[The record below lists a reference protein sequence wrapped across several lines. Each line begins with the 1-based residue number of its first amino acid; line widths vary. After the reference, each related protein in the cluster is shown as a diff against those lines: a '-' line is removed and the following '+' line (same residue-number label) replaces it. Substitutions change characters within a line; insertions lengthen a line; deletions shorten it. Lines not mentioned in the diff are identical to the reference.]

1 MKRTLQLVV
10 VAAALAVIAPPLIE
24 RLRPDAFTASAMPAW
39 SRKYNANCTLCHT
52 TYPRLNRTGYEFK
65 RLGYRFA
72 WEVEGRRGKGES
84 TPPAVSPHGGQA
96 KGAPATTAVARRPG
110 GYTPAPVTESSRAG
124 ERLYKELNC
133 SACHAIGK
141 EGGEA
146 GPRLDGIGAR
156 RSREFIVGHVTDP
169 EAHARSLPLE
179 HPQGATMPA
188 TSATREQI
196 EQIADYLL
204 TLPEAAG
211 AETTRA
217 RLSDYVAVSYAPQV
231 EWESEGGVTARTFEK
246 RELVVYAAGPVGRN
260 FSFFVQPL
268 PLSEEKGFM
277 GKFEMMQGLVNSGG
291 TRNFVQA
298 RFGQIFNLRGAGFG
312 GTDRGLTETLPF
324 IFQPV
329 NGFNPAGLGRGASF
343 EYTAGRATT
352 FKGFAVSNEAAELE
366 DEEEEGGE
374 EEAGALKAGRSRL
387 VARAAAPRP
396 LDSEGEFEPELKRSN
411 AYGLVFEQV
420 LGRRGLSGVQFQF
433 AAGYTPFALGGVRQP
448 SLRFRRYSF
457 FANKTFQDGKNFER
471 VNAIFG
477 LSLLRDSR
485 FLGVEEERG
494 SRGYGYFV
502 EVDTIPVVNRLSL
515 FGRYDRLCPTTLVAG
530 NTLRGGTFGAV
541 FDPHP
546 RYARVLFEYQRLGGV
561 RAANNYRLGFQFNF

>member
-1 MKRTLQLVV
+1 MKRTVQIGVI
-10 VAAALAVIAPPLIE
+10 AAALAVAVPLLVE
-24 RLRPDAFTASAMPAW
+24 KLKPGVLTASAMPAW

-72 WEVEGRRGKGES
+72 WELEGRGGGR
-84 TPPAVSPHGGQA
+84 PPVAISHGGHA
-96 KGAPATTAVARRPG
+96 GGGRAAPDATTPG
-110 GYTPAPVTESSRAG
+110 GYVPAPVTESSRAG

-133 SACHAIGK
+133 SACHAVGK
-141 EGGEA
+141 EGGQV
-146 GPRLDGIGAR
+146 GPRLDGVGAR
-156 RSREFIVGHVTDP
+156 RSREFIVGHITDP
-169 EAHARSLPLE
+169 EEHARNLPLE

-188 TSATREQI
+188 TNATGEQI
-196 EQIADYLL
+196 EQLADYLL
-204 TLPEAAG
+204 TL
-211 AETTRA
+211 AEVTDVETPRT

-231 EWESEGGVTARTFEK
+231 EWENEGGETEREFEK
-246 RELVVYAAGPVGRN
+246 RELIVFAAGPVGRN

-268 PLSEEKGFM
+268 PLSEEDGFM
-277 GKFEMMQGLVNSGG
+277 GKFEMMQGLINSGG
-291 TRNFVQA
+291 SRNFVQA

-324 IFQPV
+324 VFQPV

-343 EYTAGRATT
+343 EYTAGRTTT
-352 FKGFAVSNEAAELE
+352 FKGFAVSNEAVELE
-366 DEEEEGGE
+366 EEEEGEGE
-374 EEAGALKAGRSRL
+374 EGEALKAVRAQLG
-387 VARAAAPRP
+387 ARAAAARP
-396 LDSEGEFEPELKRSN
+396 LNNEEGLGPELRRSN
-411 AYGLVFEQV
+411 AYGLVLEQV
-420 LGRRGLSGVQFQF
+420 LGRQGLSGVQFQL
-433 AAGYTPFALGGVRQP
+433 AGGYTPFTLGGVRQP
-448 SLRFRRYSF
+448 SLRFQRYSF
-457 FANKTFQDGKNFER
+457 FANKTFQDRKNFER

-477 LSLLRDSR
+477 LSLLRDNR
-485 FLGVEEERG
+485 FLGVEEERR

-515 FGRYDRLCPTTLVAG
+515 FGRYDQLRPTTLVAG

-561 RAANNYRLGFQFNF
+561 RTANNYRLGFQFNF

>member
-1 MKRTLQLVV
+1 MKRTLQVVV
-10 VAAALAVIAPPLIE
+10 VAAVLAVAAPLLVE
-24 RLRPDAFTASAMPAW
+24 KLRPDALTASAMPAW

-72 WEVEGRRGKGES
+72 WEAEGHGKGEPA
-84 TPPAVSPHGGQA
+84 PPATSPHGGRA
-96 KGAPATTAVARRPG
+96 NGSSPATAVARRPG
-110 GYTPAPVTESSRAG
+110 GYTTAPVTESSRAG
-124 ERLYKELNC
+124 ERLYTELNC

-141 EGGEA
+141 EGGQA

-156 RSREFIVGHVTDP
+156 RSREFIVSHITDP
-169 EAHARSLPLE
+169 EEHARNLPLE
-179 HPQGATMPA
+179 HPQGTMMPA
-188 TSATREQI
+188 TSATKEQI
-196 EQIADYLL
+196 EQLADYLL

-211 AETTRA
+211 AETTRT

-312 GTDRGLTETLPF
+312 GTDRGLTEAQPF
-324 IFQPV
+324 IFRPV

-352 FKGFAVSNEAAELE
+352 IKGFAVSNEPVELE
-366 DEEEEGGE
+366 EEAEEGGGE
-374 EEAGALKAGRSRL
+374 QASSLNAARPRAG
-387 VARAAAPRP
+387 ARAAARP
-396 LDSEGEFEPELKRSN
+396 LDSEGFEPELKRSN

-420 LGRRGLSGVQFQF
+420 LGGQGLGGVQFQL
-433 AAGYTPFALGGVRQP
+433 AGGYTPFALGGVRQP

-485 FLGVEEERG
+485 FLGVEEERS

-502 EVDTIPVVNRLSL
+502 EVATIPVVNRLSL
-515 FGRYDRLCPTTLVAG
+515 FGRYDRLRPTTLVAG

>member
-1 MKRTLQLVV
+1 MKRMVQIGVIV
-10 VAAALAVIAPPLIE
+10 VALAAAVPLLIE
-24 RLRPDAFTASAMPAW
+24 KLRPDVLTASAMPAW

-72 WEVEGRRGKGES
+72 WEVEGRDRGRR
-84 TPPAVSPHGGQA
+84 PPVVSSHGGHADDERAAPTVARQPV
-96 KGAPATTAVARRPG
+96 GYAPAT
-110 GYTPAPVTESSRAG
+110 VTESSRAG

-141 EGGEA
+141 EGGQV
-146 GPRLDGIGAR
+146 GPRLDGVGAR
-156 RSREFIVGHVTDP
+156 RSREFIVGHITDP
-169 EAHARSLPLE
+169 EGHARNLPLE
-179 HPQGATMPA
+179 HPQGTMMPA
-188 TSATREQI
+188 TNATREEI
-196 EQIADYLL
+196 EQLADYML
-204 TLPEAAG
+204 TLPEVAE
-211 AETTRA
+211 AETART
-217 RLSDYVAVSYAPQV
+217 RLSDYVAVSYALQI
-231 EWESEGGVTARTFEK
+231 EWENEGGVTERKFEK
-246 RELVVYAAGPVGRN
+246 RELIVFAAGPVGRN

-324 IFQPV
+324 IFQAV
-329 NGFNPAGLGRGASF
+329 NGFSPAGLGRGASF
-343 EYTAGRATT
+343 EYTAGRTTT
-352 FKGFAVSNEAAELE
+352 FKGFVVSNEAAEP
-366 DEEEEGGE
+366 EEEEKEEGGE
-374 EEAGALKAGRSRL
+374 DEAGALSAARSQL
-387 VARAAAPRP
+387 VARAGAARP
-396 LDSEGEFEPELKRSN
+396 LNNEEEFEPELKRSN
-411 AYGLVFEQV
+411 AYGLVLEQV
-420 LGRRGLSGVQFQF
+420 LGRQGLSGVQFQF
-433 AAGYTPFALGGVRQP
+433 AAGYTPLALGGVRQP

-485 FLGVEEERG
+485 FLGFEEERE

-502 EVDTIPVVNRLSL
+502 EVAAIPVVNRLSL
-515 FGRYDRLCPTTLVAG
+515 FGRYDRLRPTTLVAG